1 MNTLVTAI
9 YNHSP
14 HSRIGG
20 RGYSWKDYVAPFEN
34 LIHLGCNIVVY
45 TQDSLLP
52 VIQEYFSKK
61 DFSNYKVVPYNLDN
75 YKHSDSIYE
84 LKELSNIIDKNGLAE
99 DRSIVDNDRN
109 YHLCLSKTYFLS
121 EAIKNNYFETE
132 NYYWIDGGL
141 FHHGLFPES
150 LGGVERRT
158 VPNPNNYWPQ
168 NQQSLCNP
176 SFFEKLNNK
185 VKDKLLFIGIDSY
198 YSRHL
203 TLIESNL
210 ASPDKVTHVVGGIF
224 GGDKSKVLE
233 LCDKFNDK
241 ISKIIS
247 AKILTLEE
255 EVLSIIYEESFQDQG
270 YIKFTHWGH
279 DKPNERNYLG
289 VKPGSNSFYKIFKD
303 E

>member
-20 RGYSWKDYVAPFEN
+20 RGYRWEDYIAPFEN
-34 LIHLGCNIVVY
+34 LIHLGCNIIVF
-45 TQDSLLP
+45 TQDDLVQ
-52 VIQEYFSKK
+52 VIQEYFTKK
-61 DFSNYKVVPYNLDN
+61 AFFNYKVIPYNLNN

-84 LKELSNIIDKNGLAE
+84 LKEFYNIIDKNGLAE
-99 DRSIVDNDRN
+99 GRSIVDNDRN

-121 EAIKNNYFETE
+121 EAIKNNYFKTE
-132 NYYWIDGGL
+132 RYYWIDGGL

-150 LGGVERRT
+150 LGGIERRT
-158 VPNPNNYWPQ
+158 VPNLNNYWPQ

-176 SFFEKLNNK
+176 SFFEKLNRK

-198 YSRHL
+198 YSRHFS
-203 TLIESNL
+203 LIKSNL
-210 ASPDKVTHVVGGIF
+210 AGPDKVTHVIGGLF
-224 GGDKSKVLE
+224 GGDKNKVLE
-233 LCDKFNDK
+233 LCEKFNDK
-241 ISKIIS
+241 ISQVIS

-255 EVLSIIYEESFQDQG
+255 EVLSIVYEENFLDQD
-270 YIKFTHWGH
+270 YIKFTDWGH
-279 DKPNERNYLG
+279 DIPTERNYLG
-289 VKPGSNSFYKIFKD
+289 VQPGSNSFYKIFKD